1 LLPLHH
7 ECTVA
12 ILSYK
17 LIITHLLRLALKF
30 VVFKESVQIWLSARR
45 LTSLAKLTQRKK
57 AIRSKMVNLKIIL
70 LQYFKGIEQREGEG
84 HRQSNP

>member
-1 LLPLHH
+1 
-7 ECTVA
+7 
-12 ILSYK
+12 
-17 LIITHLLRLALKF
+17 LALKF